1 MSGGRLGMSE
11 ITSGTNGG
19 DAGANGACR
28 KLALGMAA
36 VFLLVLTLITIGNAE
51 SMISDFAAAGVHET
65 IAHIWIWQTTSV
77 FAWLCVTVSIW
88 WGVARIRPPRFGWPA
103 VAVLFVIGLPIAS
116 GLHIALMIAFRS
128 LVYAVQGDSYQFQG
142 GIANPYLYE
151 FRKDIPTYLQFV
163 ALAALCQWLL
173 ARVGAQVP
181 QPELEKGRYLAV
193 GDGAVTHQVPIDDI
207 VQVTAAG
214 NYVEIEIGGRALLHR
229 ATLAT
234 MESELGGRF
243 VRIHRSRL
251 VNRDAIR
258 RIETNQ
264 SGDFEVVLSDGTTAK
279 GSRRYRADL
288 EQRL

>member
-1 MSGGRLGMSE
+1 MSE
-11 ITSGTNGG
+11 ITSGTNGS
-19 DAGANGACR
+19 DTGANGACR

-36 VFLLVLTLITIGNAE
+36 VFLLVLALITIGNAE

-65 IAHIWIWQTTSV
+65 LAHIWIWQISSV
-77 FAWLCVTVSIW
+77 LAWLCVTVLVW
-88 WGVARIRPPRFGWPA
+88 WGVARIRPPRFTWPM
-103 VAVLFVIGLPIAS
+103 VAILFVIGLPVAS
-116 GLHIALMIAFRS
+116 GCHIGLMIAFRS
-128 LVYAVQGDSYQFQG
+128 LVYAAEGERYHFMGD
-142 GIANPYLYE
+142 IANPYLYE
-151 FRKDIPTYLQFV
+151 FRKDVPTYLQFV
-163 ALAALCQWLL
+163 TLAGLCQWLL
-173 ARVGAQVP
+173 ARVGTQTP

-214 NYVEIEIGGRALLHR
+214 NYVEIELDGRALLHR

-251 VNRDAIR
+251 INRDAIR

-264 SGDFEVVLSDGTTAK
+264 SGDFEVVLSDGSTAK

>member
-1 MSGGRLGMSE
+1 MSE

-19 DAGANGACR
+19 DCGATGARR
-28 KLALGMAA
+28 KLALGMGAI
-36 VFLLVLTLITIGNAE
+36 FLLVLALITIGNAE

-65 IAHIWIWQTTSV
+65 LAHIWIWEITSV
-77 FAWLCVTVSIW
+77 LAWLCVTVLIW
-88 WGVARIRPPRFGWPA
+88 WGVARIRPPRFHWRV
-103 VAVLFVIGLPIAS
+103 VAVLFVIGLPVAS
-116 GLHIALMIAFRS
+116 ACHIGLMIAFRG
-128 LVYAVQGDSYQFQG
+128 LAYAAEGTRYHFEGD
-142 GIANPYLYE
+142 IANPYLYE

-173 ARVGAQVP
+173 ARVGTQTSP
-181 QPELEKGRYLAV
+181 PELEKGRYLAV

-207 VQVTAAG
+207 VQVAAAG
-214 NYVEIEIGGRALLHR
+214 NYVEIEIGSRTLLHR

-234 MESELGGRF
+234 IESELGGRF

-264 SGDFEVVLSDGTTAK
+264 SGDFEVVLSDGSIAK
-279 GSRRYRADL
+279 GSRRYRAGL